1 MKMNKVVKEKRQLK
15 IMRKDVVLFFFF
27 FFDRCLADCPI
38 TEFPIML

>member
-27 FFDRCLADCPI
+27 FL
-38 TEFPIML
+38 TGV